1 MLLDAGEAEMPKI
14 TDNRLAHIDPDAPAD
29 GDEHARRQ
37 AIKQTRARRRFKI
50 STASAAVGVT
60 LLVPIWAATE
70 YRNAG
75 GWPTRGFSQ
84 SSGIPRVWNIWII
97 YPFFA
102 YALITAG
109 HGWFVYGHQPIS
121 ESEIKREINPQ
132 ADDHRPSDP

>member
-1 MLLDAGEAEMPKI
+1 MPKI
-14 TDNRLAHIDPDAPAD
+14 IDDRSADIGPNAPAD
-29 GDEHARRQ
+29 SAQLARQQ
-37 AIKQTRARRRFKI
+37 AIKQIKARRRFKI
-50 STASAAVGVT
+50 STAAGAVGVT

-75 GWPTRGFSQ
+75 GWPARGFSQ

-97 YPFFA
+97 YPFLA

-109 HGWFVYGHQPIS
+109 HGWFVYGRKPIS